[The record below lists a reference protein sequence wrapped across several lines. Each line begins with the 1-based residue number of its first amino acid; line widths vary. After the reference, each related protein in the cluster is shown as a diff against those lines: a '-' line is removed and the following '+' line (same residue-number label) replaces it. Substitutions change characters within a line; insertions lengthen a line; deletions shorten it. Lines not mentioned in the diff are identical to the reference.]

1 VTGDPEEIS
10 VLIDGEPVTA
20 HRGQNAA
27 AILLGAG
34 VPGWRRTRSGGL
46 RGVFCGIGVCHDCLI
61 AVNGVTGLRACLET
75 VRDGDSIVTGRLLS

>member
-1 VTGDPEEIS
+1 MTGGEEIS
-10 VLIDGEPVTA
+10 VLIDGELVTA

-34 VPGWRRTRSGGL
+34 VPGWRLTRSGGL
-46 RGVFCGIGVCHDCLI
+46 RGLFCGIGVCYDCLV

-75 VRDGDSIVTGRLLS
+75 LRDGDSIVTGRLLS